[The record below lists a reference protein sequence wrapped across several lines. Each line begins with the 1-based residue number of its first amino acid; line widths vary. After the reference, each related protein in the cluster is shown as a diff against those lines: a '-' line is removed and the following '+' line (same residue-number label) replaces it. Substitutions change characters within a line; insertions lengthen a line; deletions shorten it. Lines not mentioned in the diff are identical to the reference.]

1 MDLEIQDVSELLELS
16 LEEVEKLALG
26 GKLPAYRLGENRPY
40 RFSKM
45 EIEEWMMKN
54 GVAFKFKDEKSGEE
68 KTPGFSHFS
77 LFRALTKGAVLT
89 DLKASTKEGIIRE
102 TMERMAEKLELDADV
117 LVDLL
122 LDRESLMPTAL
133 GHGVG
138 VPHARDFLLEKQHDL
153 IILALPKEPID
164 YGALDGELVHSL
176 FFLFACQDKRHL
188 HLLAKLAHFTSQ
200 PENIAFLEARPER
213 TQLLEHVKA
222 WESQF

>member
-16 LEEVEKLALG
+16 LEEVERLALG
-26 GKLPAYRLGENRPY
+26 GELPAYRLGENTPY

-54 GVAFKFKDEKSGEE
+54 GVAFRSKEEKTGEE
-68 KTPGFSHFS
+68 KAPGFSHFS

-89 DLKASTKEGIIRE
+89 DLQASTKEGIIRE
-102 TMERMAEKLELDADV
+102 AMERMAEKLELDADV

-200 PENIAFLEARPER
+200 PENIAFLESRPER